1 MIEKLFDYFFLFFLL
16 WTNSNQNDL
25 CWKFIFEEIFETNKQ
40 SCLNLSHFTTFL
52 CFLQQSTSLK
62 IQQLQYANW
71 EKSCYY
77 VTVTW
82 MRRGHDGISGQRT
95 MDDDERLRPE
105 PGLALEDSW
114 HCTVSLKSPQRLG
127 RGGRHWSTAEASL
140 WLRASVSQ
148 FTLTNCGTVY
158 LNWLFVL
165 TLFTVIIG
173 PTLSLTLAK

>member
-1 MIEKLFDYFFLFFLL
+1 MLKIHI
-16 WTNSNQNDL
+16 WRN
-25 CWKFIFEEIFETNKQ
+25 IRNKQ
-40 SCLNLSHFTTFL
+40 TILSKLVTFHNISL
-52 CFLQQSTSLK
+52 LPSTSLK
-62 IQQLQYANW
+62 IQQLHYAYW

-114 HCTVSLKSPQRLG
+114 HCTVSLRGPTEAGPG
-127 RGGRHWSTAEASL
+127 RPPLEHSWGPSL
-140 WLRASVSQ
+140 WLLASVSQ

-165 TLFTVIIG
+165 TLFTAIIG

>member
-114 HCTVSLKSPQRLG
+114 HCTVSLRVP
-127 RGGRHWSTAEASL
+127 AEAGPGRPPLEHSWGPSL
-140 WLRASVSQ
+140 WLLASPRS
-148 FTLTNCGTVY
+148 
-158 LNWLFVL
+158 
-165 TLFTVIIG
+165 
-173 PTLSLTLAK
+173 LSLLSLIAGLFIWTDCLYWLYLLW